1 MKENKGRMSRNK
13 NVSMYVGAF
22 NIIMLLILTLHF
34 AYMWNNVYNTMLK
47 TPFMGSGNKLMV
59 FTIFLLIFVTYKM
72 WGGFK
77 LGYIKLVNLVFS
89 QSLALIT
96 TAIGEYLIIALTAG
110 RVDSMG
116 RLAGLIAVSTL
127 IDLVFCVLYDLVGIR
142 IYGMIFP
149 PINYYRLTVFIKII
163 YVIKYLTEVI
173 NTKFVKKYHIKR
185 HQM

>member
-72 WGGFK
+72 WGGC
-77 LGYIKLVNLVFS
+77 I
-89 QSLALIT
+89 
-96 TAIGEYLIIALTAG
+96 
-110 RVDSMG
+110 
-116 RLAGLIAVSTL
+116 
-127 IDLVFCVLYDLVGIR
+127 
-142 IYGMIFP
+142 
-149 PINYYRLTVFIKII
+149 LTVPCTYNNGNWRISYNSFNSG
-163 YVIKYLTEVI
+163 TS
-173 NTKFVKKYHIKR
+173 
-185 HQM
+185 